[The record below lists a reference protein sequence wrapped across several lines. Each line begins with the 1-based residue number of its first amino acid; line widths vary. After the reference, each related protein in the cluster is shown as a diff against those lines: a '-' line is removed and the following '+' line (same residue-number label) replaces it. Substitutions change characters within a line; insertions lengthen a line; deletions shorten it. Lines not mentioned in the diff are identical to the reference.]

1 MDRCKW
7 NESNYIGQGF
17 KDCVFMMTFCVGFGM
32 EVRNQKKISNHYS
45 ERSEINSIT
54 ALS

>member
-7 NESNYIGQGF
+7 NESNHIGQGF

-32 EVRNQKKISNHYS
+32 EVRNQKNIKSLF
-45 ERSEINSIT
+45 RKK
-54 ALS
+54 